1 MTRADWSKPKS
12 GFAMLRAAAPLL
24 ALAIAAGSPAPVL
37 AQARNAALVE
47 GTTTVGMA
55 PNKDGLGSAEVNYLG
70 IDPQMLA
77 RDLQTE
83 LKRLGC
89 LSGDVDGDWGEKSKA
104 ALQNF
109 TRHASL
115 SVPSDAPTMAAL
127 NAASAM
133 KERVCPLVCDSDER
147 IMNGRCVP
155 KERSK
160 ARREPAVK
168 ERRAYREPAGERP
181 RARAERAEPRESPKP
196 FKLCQVSGRQ
206 MAACD

>member
-1 MTRADWSKPKS
+1 
-12 GFAMLRAAAPLL
+12 MLRAAAPLL
-24 ALAIAAGSPAPVL
+24 ALTIIAGSPAPL
-37 AQARNAALVE
+37 YAQARNAAVE
-47 GTTTVGMA
+47 ATTTVGMA
-55 PNKDGLGSAEVNYLG
+55 PNKDGLGSGEMSYLG

-89 LSGDVDGDWGEKSKA
+89 LSGEVDGDWGEKSKA

-109 TRHASL
+109 TRHANL
-115 SVPSDAPTMAAL
+115 SIPSDAPSAAAL

-133 KERVCPLVCDSDER
+133 KERACPLVCDGDER
-147 IMNGRCVP
+147 MVNGRCMP
-155 KERSK
+155 KERK
-160 ARREPAVK
+160 ARREPTVK
-168 ERRAYREPAGERP
+168 ERRAYREPASERP
-181 RARAERAEPRESPKP
+181 RAARAERQAEPREAPKP